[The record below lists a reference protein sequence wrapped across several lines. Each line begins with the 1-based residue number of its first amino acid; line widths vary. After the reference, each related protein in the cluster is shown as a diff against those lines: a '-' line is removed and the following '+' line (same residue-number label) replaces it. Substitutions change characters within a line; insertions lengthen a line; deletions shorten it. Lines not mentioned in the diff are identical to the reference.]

1 MKEEILA
8 VDERVKPKITCNDN
22 EYTKVR
28 HFHGKEYEGS
38 DGKYTFTKPKITC
51 NDNEYTKVRHFHG
64 KEYEGSD
71 GKYTFT
77 KPKIGLN
84 AYGKVALQANF
95 SIDTTDIQLDDTVI
109 KKEAE

>member
-8 VDERVKPKITCNDN
+8 VDERV
-22 EYTKVR
+22 
-28 HFHGKEYEGS
+28 
-38 DGKYTFTKPKITC
+38 KPKITC